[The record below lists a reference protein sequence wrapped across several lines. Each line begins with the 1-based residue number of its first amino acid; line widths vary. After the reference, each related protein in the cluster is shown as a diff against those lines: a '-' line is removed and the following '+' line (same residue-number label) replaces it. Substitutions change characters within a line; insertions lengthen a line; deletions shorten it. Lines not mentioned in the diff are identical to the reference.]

1 MSRTLFVYEKTLF
14 VYAQPLHKVKQKSYL
29 FLFYLTLLN
38 SLRKFRNPSLIETES
53 HYHPIGAYERFER
66 FVNPLSSSKCQMNVP
81 KKI

>member
-38 SLRKFRNPSLIETES
+38 SLCKFQHPSLIETES
-53 HYHPIGAYERFER
+53 HYQPIGRMS
-66 FVNPLSSSKCQMNVP
+66 VLSVLLIPFPHQNAK
-81 KKI
+81 